1 MAHFAQLDANSI
13 VTQVIVVSND
23 VINNEPFPA
32 SEPIGIA
39 FCQSLYGADTNW
51 AQTSYN
57 ASFRYNYAGIGYTF
71 DALLDA
77 FISPQPFESWNL
89 NTDTCQW
96 EAPIP
101 VPQDGKMYQWN
112 EQDLRWVEIN
122 M

>member
-1 MAHFAQLDANSI
+1 MAHFAQLDENNL
-13 VTQVIVVSND
+13 VTQVIVVSNATIGD
-23 VINNEPFPA
+23 APFPH
-32 SEPIGIA
+32 SEALGIA
-39 FCQSLYGADTNW
+39 FCKSLFGDETVW
-51 AQTSYN
+51 KQTSYSE
-57 ASFRYNYAGIGYTF
+57 SFRKNYAGIGYVF
-71 DALLDA
+71 DELLDA